1 MARRDRLSHSVLL
14 KRKRGEPNGCTHDQE
29 GIEEGGTG
37 HTQDTSPKGGQQTKG
52 RDFGAQACVDDRA
65 VTACRHLEASGRA
78 GDPAN
83 APLSAA
89 RWLMNRTRDAQG
101 LWCRAEKRG

>member
-29 GIEEGGTG
+29 SIEERGTG

-52 RDFGAQACVDDRA
+52 RDFGDIEDGGRKQDTSPKGGRQTKGRDFGAQACVDDRP
-65 VTACRHLEASGRA
+65 VTACRHLEASGRL
-78 GDPAN
+78 G
-83 APLSAA
+83 
-89 RWLMNRTRDAQG
+89 RTRS
-101 LWCRAEKRG
+101 